1 LKTLIKNLFVSLLI
15 AGMSHSFVMSAEND
29 LRLVESVKAKDDTTA
44 KSLLQEKV
52 DVNVTQPDG
61 ATALAWAAYWDAQ
74 EIAGLLISAGA
85 DVDLGNDYGITPLML
100 ACNNGSSEMVRKLL
114 DARANPNAAQ
124 WMGVTPL
131 MMCSRSGNTESVR
144 MLLTGGADVNASESR
159 RGHTALMWAAS
170 GQHLEVARLL
180 TEYGANSNVQT
191 RMPDDYEPRQFITY
205 GTTRRDPT
213 RTDVIGEDD
222 KHPAPTSSRGGFSA
236 LMFAAR
242 EGDLDMVRLLVSAVA
257 DVNVYSFEYGNALLV
272 AAANSHEDVALY
284 LTENGS
290 DPNVTDRWGLTPLH
304 YALQDGINA
313 IAMSRK
319 RIPTDSL
326 WLKPNMPALVKT
338 LLEVGADPNPPIG
351 VGLPPFNYPAFART
365 TGNSMPEIR
374 QPGVTAFMLAAASF
388 DIKLMHL
395 LLSHGADP
403 NLSTDEGT
411 TALMVASGMGRQ
423 NDISV
428 AQEKAAFEAA
438 SLALELGND
447 VNASNQ
453 DGRTALLAAAYLG
466 ANSVIQLLVEN
477 GADMNAKDRYGQTA
491 LSIAQGKPYQI
502 TGQDKRFR
510 RPSEHKRAVD
520 LLISLG
526 AQAGD

>member
-1 LKTLIKNLFVSLLI
+1 
-15 AGMSHSFVMSAEND
+15 
-29 LRLVESVKAKDDTTA
+29 
-44 KSLLQEKV
+44 
-52 DVNVTQPDG
+52 
-61 ATALAWAAYWDAQ
+61 
-74 EIAGLLISAGA
+74 
-85 DVDLGNDYGITPLML
+85 
-100 ACNNGSSEMVRKLL
+100 
-114 DARANPNAAQ
+114 
-124 WMGVTPL
+124 
-131 MMCSRSGNTESVR
+131 
-144 MLLTGGADVNASESR
+144 
-159 RGHTALMWAAS
+159 
-170 GQHLEVARLL
+170 
-180 TEYGANSNVQT
+180 
-191 RMPDDYEPRQFITY
+191 
-205 GTTRRDPT
+205 
-213 RTDVIGEDD
+213 
-222 KHPAPTSSRGGFSA
+222 
-236 LMFAAR
+236 
-242 EGDLDMVRLLVSAVA
+242 
-257 DVNVYSFEYGNALLV
+257 
-272 AAANSHEDVALY
+272 
-284 LTENGS
+284 
-290 DPNVTDRWGLTPLH
+290 
-304 YALQDGINA
+304 
-313 IAMSRK
+313 
-319 RIPTDSL
+319 
-326 WLKPNMPALVKT
+326 
-338 LLEVGADPNPPIG
+338 
-351 VGLPPFNYPAFART
+351 
-365 TGNSMPEIR
+365 
-374 QPGVTAFMLAAASF
+374 MLAAASF